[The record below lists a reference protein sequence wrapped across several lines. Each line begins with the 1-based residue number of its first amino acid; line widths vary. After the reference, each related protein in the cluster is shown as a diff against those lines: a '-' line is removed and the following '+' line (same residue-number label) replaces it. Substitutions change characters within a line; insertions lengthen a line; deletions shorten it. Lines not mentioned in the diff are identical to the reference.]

1 MSADSISNKAA
12 KKVNQVVASVPPK
25 LGVSTYDWVGG
36 ASANPA
42 NRPRTADRAAR
53 VGSLVTTAAAGQPAY
68 NYEGGTTA
76 QNTAYDKANMYN
88 QSGPK
93 AGTVDAL
100 APYGGLAGLV
110 KAIQGGGS
118 GSTAGKDTALD
129 WAKFN
134 AEQAANATTTATALR
149 ALQGLQGRLAS
160 GGYRGNA
167 DTLLDLIR
175 GRSTAGQA
183 AITGNYDTDVSNI
196 NNTFTT
202 DTDYV
207 KGVYDRG
214 VGNINDAYN
223 TETGY
228 ANDIYNR
235 GVTNATNTY
244 NTGVGNINAGF
255 DTGQG
260 MINSGYGELDK
271 FLNANQINPYA
282 NLQQQSGPVNN
293 AMANYLSAYGV
304 SNDPVNQQV
313 QASQMANQQGAD
325 SFNQLQQLMSANQ
338 LANNQ
343 SNIDVSQMAKNYATT
358 GLGAQRS
365 RYLGNAESA
374 RTEALNSFLSS
385 LNDAMYSAGTS
396 RTAAMNAADD
406 AQAEGLYGANTA
418 RTTGLNT
425 AGSQRTG
432 ALNTLADTIAGEQF
446 NVEKDVGIAKTE
458 LENAIIAAG
467 GSTSGIAAN
476 VNPATGRL
484 DTGPAA
490 AGAGAN
496 GQPVV
501 AGSATSRADQVAA
514 APDNYPNFKAAL
526 AGLNP
531 NYKFTTMAAA
541 KKKFPALANAF

>member
-12 KKVNQVVASVPPK
+12 KKANQVVVSVPPK

-100 APYGGLAGLV
+100 APYGGVAGLI

-118 GSTAGKDTALD
+118 GGTAGKDSALD

-196 NNTFTT
+196 NNA
-202 DTDYV
+202 
-207 KGVYDRG
+207 YD
-214 VGNINDAYN
+214 

-228 ANDIYNR
+228 ANDIYNT

-313 QASQMANQQGAD
+313 QASQISNQEGAD

-374 RTEALNSFLSS
+374 RTDALNSFLSS

-396 RTAAMNAADD
+396 RT
-406 AQAEGLYGANTA
+406 
-418 RTTGLNT
+418 TGLNT
-425 AGSQRTG
+425 AASQRTG
-432 ALNTLADTIAGEQF
+432 ALNDLADTIAGEEF
-446 NVEKDVGIAKTE
+446 NVEKDVGTAKTE

-467 GSTSGIAAN
+467 GSTSGIAAD
-476 VNPATGRL
+476 VDPATGRL

-490 AGAGAN
+490 AGPSST
-496 GQPVV
+496 GQPAVP
-501 AGSATSRADQVAA
+501 GSATSRAQAVAA

-526 AGLNP
+526 ADLNP

>member
-1 MSADSISNKAA
+1 MSADSVDRKNNNK
-12 KKVNQVVASVPPK
+12 VVAQVPK
-25 LGVSTYDWVGG
+25 TGVSTYDWVSG
-36 ASANPA
+36 ASAKPVNM
-42 NRPRTADRAAR
+42 PRTADRAGR
-53 VGSLVTTAAAGQPAY
+53 VASLVQTAGAGQVPYDYYA
-68 NYEGGTTA
+68 GTKA
-76 QNTAYDKANMYN
+76 QNDAYSKANNYN
-88 QSGPK
+88 QSGPQV
-93 AGTVDAL
+93 GTVDVL
-100 APYGGLAGLV
+100 APYGGIAGLV

-118 GSTAGKDTALD
+118 GGTAGKDSALD

-134 AEQAANATTTATALR
+134 AEQAANAATTATSLR
-149 ALQGLQGRLAS
+149 ALQGLQARLAS

-196 NNTFTT
+196 NNAFTT

-207 KGVYDRG
+207 KGLYNTG

-228 ANDIYNR
+228 ANDIYNT

-260 MINSGYGELDK
+260 MINSGYGELDA

-304 SNDPVNQQV
+304 SNDPVSQQV
-313 QASQMANQQGAD
+313 QASQISNQQGAD

-338 LANNQ
+338 MANNQ

-385 LNDAMYSAGTS
+385 LNDAMYSAGSS
-396 RTAAMNAADD
+396 RTAAMNAADA
-406 AQAEGLYGANTA
+406 AQAEGLYGANTT

-425 AGSQRTG
+425 AASGRTS
-432 ALNTLADTIAGEQF
+432 ALNDLAQIIAGDEF
-446 NVEKDVGIAKTE
+446 NVEKDVGVAKTD
-458 LENAIIAAG
+458 LENAIITAG
-467 GSTSGIAAN
+467 GAVDGST
-476 VNPATGRL
+476 
-484 DTGPAA
+484 
-490 AGAGAN
+490 AGAGVNA
-496 GQPVV
+496 QPVV
-501 AGSATSRADQVAA
+501 AGSATSRAEQIAA

-526 AGLNP
+526 ADLNP

-541 KKKFPALANAF
+541 KKKFPALAGKF